1 MRFGRLSR
9 TTSPTPRLCQ
19 VPNQRNSVP
28 KMPTPATCFSL
39 FARHY
44 GGWIERSDLAADIQ
58 ALADILAPR
67 IRERPGPSFARSWSS
82 GDAGSKCAATGK
94 RSPSA

>member
-44 GGWIERSDLAADIQ
+44 HYGGWIERSDLAADIH
-58 ALADILAPR
+58 ALADILTPR
-67 IRERPGPSFARSWSS
+67 IRKRSGPTFARS
-82 GDAGSKCAATGK
+82 
-94 RSPSA
+94 